1 MGDEVVLKF
10 QLEQDIDALNNDKS
24 LVIANDKKAYDNLL
38 YKDETAFGRGALIIR
53 KTDAYQNKKVTNTEI
68 VMNKNINIQIINVY
82 RIINEELNNWRDIML
97 KI

>member
-1 MGDEVVLKF
+1 MLK
-10 QLEQDIDALNNDKS
+10 
-24 LVIANDKKAYDNLL
+24 Y
-38 YKDETAFGRGALIIR
+38 
-53 KTDAYQNKKVTNTEI
+53 AYQNKKVTNTEI